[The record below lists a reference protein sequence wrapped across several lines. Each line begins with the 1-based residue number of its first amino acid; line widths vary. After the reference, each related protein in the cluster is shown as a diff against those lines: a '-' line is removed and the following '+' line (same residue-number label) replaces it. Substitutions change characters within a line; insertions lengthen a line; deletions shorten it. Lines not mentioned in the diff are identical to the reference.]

1 MKYKYLLLSLLVLFI
16 SCESPVITDDEGEEQ
31 NGNLRVNVCQLEQT
45 PFSVHSRATT
55 VSEAC
60 SRLNYAV
67 YTMDGARVKQINKQS
82 SAADFRSAVFQL
94 EEGDYQLVVVAH
106 SSDGNPTMTNPAKI
120 QFTNAQGFTDTF
132 FCREE
137 VTIGE
142 DPVELNL
149 TLNRNVS
156 LCRFVVT
163 DDYPE
168 GAAKIKFYYTGGSG
182 AFDATTGLGC
192 VNSRQEHTFD
202 LASGQKQFD
211 LYTFLHSTESTIH
224 LRVTVYAG
232 NGNVLSEHTFDVPM
246 QQKHVTVIS
255 GDYFTGGSGTTNVT
269 ITINTEW
276 DDETH
281 LSF

>member
-1 MKYKYLLLSLLVLFI
+1 MKYKYLLLSLLALFI
-16 SCESPVITDDEGEEQ
+16 SCENPVITDDEVEEQ
-31 NGNLRVNVCQLEQT
+31 NGNLRVAVCQLEQT
-45 PFSVHSRATT
+45 PFSVLSRAVT
-55 VSEAC
+55 VKDAC

-67 YTMDGARVKQINKQS
+67 YTLDGARVKQINQQS
-82 SAADFRSAVFQL
+82 GDAKFGSTAFQL
-94 EEGDYQLVVVAH
+94 EEGNYQLVVVAH
-106 SSDGNPTMTNPAKI
+106 SSNGNPTMTNPAKI

-142 DPVELNL
+142 EPVDLNL

-202 LASGQKQFD
+202 LTSGQKQFD
-211 LYTFLHSTESTIH
+211 LYTFPHSTEGTIH
-224 LRVTVYAG
+224 LVVSVFDASG
-232 NGNVLSEHTFDVPM
+232 VEISKHTFDVPV

-276 DDETH
+276 EGESH

>member
-1 MKYKYLLLSLLVLFI
+1 MKYKYLLLSLLALFI
-16 SCESPVITDDEGEEQ
+16 SCENPVITDDEGEEQ
-31 NGNLRVNVCQLEQT
+31 NGNLRVTVCQLEQT
-45 PFSVHSRATT
+45 PFSVLSRAAT
-55 VSEAC
+55 VKDAC

-67 YTMDGARVKQINKQS
+67 YTLDGARVKQINQQS
-82 SAADFRSAVFQL
+82 GDAKFGSTAFQL
-94 EEGDYQLVVVAH
+94 EEGNYQLVVVAH
-106 SSDGNPTMTNPAKI
+106 SSNGNPTMTNPAKI

-142 DPVELNL
+142 EPVELNL

-202 LASGQKQFD
+202 LTSGQKQFD
-211 LYTFLHSTESTIH
+211 LYTFPHSTEGTIH
-224 LRVTVYAG
+224 LVVSVFDASG
-232 NGNVLSEHTFDVPM
+232 VEISKHTFDVPV

-276 DDETH
+276 EGENH

>member
-1 MKYKYLLLSLLVLFI
+1 M
-16 SCESPVITDDEGEEQ
+16 
-31 NGNLRVNVCQLEQT
+31 
-45 PFSVHSRATT
+45 
-55 VSEAC
+55 
-60 SRLNYAV
+60 
-67 YTMDGARVKQINKQS
+67 
-82 SAADFRSAVFQL
+82 
-94 EEGDYQLVVVAH
+94 
-106 SSDGNPTMTNPAKI
+106 
-120 QFTNAQGFTDTF
+120 
-132 FCREE
+132 
-137 VTIGE
+137 TIGE
-142 DPVELNL
+142 EPVELNL

-202 LASGQKQFD
+202 LTSGQKQFD
-211 LYTFLHSTESTIH
+211 LYTFPHSTEGTIH
-224 LRVTVYAG
+224 LVVSVFDASG
-232 NGNVLSEHTFDVPM
+232 VEISKHTFDVPM

-276 DDETH
+276 DGENH